1 VAVYVLSKPLN
12 AFLVGETYAASM
24 GVNIRRFRVLILLC
38 ACALAGM
45 ITSVA
50 GPVAFIGLAVPHM
63 ARLIFQ
69 TSDNRILIPGACL
82 VGALVAGGFWH
93 LKREQR
99 WQTFLDRLND
109 QSGVVVTRVEKK
121 GGVHHIFGL
130 RDPLSVSPQEM
141 LAAADL
147 PSHKVAW
154 HWRAYH
160 DLAPEM
166 VLARIRGRL
175 KPPKSVRLDLE
186 GARLQI
192 QGFARHNWIVAARQA
207 LAGMPAV
214 VAVDSTGLKDLD
226 LIEAQAGAERLAAKA
241 IYFSIGAFEID
252 ANSADV
258 LVDVVATIRRL
269 TTLSLETG
277 IDIFISILG
286 HTDESGTRQK
296 NLVLGQR
303 RAEVVREHLILQGI
317 PTHHLQAIGVSRA
330 MEGQP
335 SPSNHPDLSR
345 SVRFQVAING

>member
-1 VAVYVLSKPLN
+1 
-12 AFLVGETYAASM
+12 
-24 GVNIRRFRVLILLC
+24 
-38 ACALAGM
+38 
-45 ITSVA
+45 
-50 GPVAFIGLAVPHM
+50 
-63 ARLIFQ
+63 
-69 TSDNRILIPGACL
+69 
-82 VGALVAGGFWH
+82 
-93 LKREQR
+93 
-99 WQTFLDRLND
+99 
-109 QSGVVVTRVEKK
+109 
-121 GGVHHIFGL
+121 
-130 RDPLSVSPQEM
+130 
-141 LAAADL
+141 
-147 PSHKVAW
+147 
-154 HWRAYH
+154 
-160 DLAPEM
+160 M